1 MNWMKN
7 KKWYIVVKYWID
19 EADNRFWIN
28 HWTVL
33 TSNKNYNGVKGESHI
48 EEIDPKDERW
58 MNNPKNQFRVERK
71 DGYYTF
77 TGNLEKC
84 LDFIDKISG
93 IEGSENWDWE
103 WSNGKYGNIDF
114 EEDEG

>member
-1 MNWMKN
+1 MKN

-19 EADNRFWIN
+19 EANNHFRIN

-33 TSNKNYNGVKGESHI
+33 TNDKNYDKVRGETHV
-48 EEIDPKDERW
+48 EEIDPKDGRW

-71 DGYYTF
+71 DGYYIF

-84 LDFIDKISG
+84 LDFIDKVSG
-93 IEGSENWDWE
+93 VESWEDWE
-103 WSNGKYGNIDF
+103 WSNGKYGNI
-114 EEDEG
+114 EIEVDEG

>member
-7 KKWYIVVKYWID
+7 KKWYIVVKYWIN
-19 EADNRFWIN
+19 EADNHFWIN

-33 TSNKNYNGVKGESHI
+33 TNNKNYDKVQGESHI
-48 EEIDPKDERW
+48 EEIDPGDKQW
-58 MNNPKNQFRVERK
+58 MNNLKNRFRVERK
-71 DGYYTF
+71 DGCYIF

-93 IEGSENWDWE
+93 IEGLENWE
-103 WSNGKYGNIDF
+103 WSNGKYGNIDV
-114 EEDEG
+114 EVDEG

>member
-7 KKWYIVVKYWID
+7 KKWYVVVKYWIN
-19 EADNRFWIN
+19 EANNHFWIN
-28 HWTVL
+28 HCTVL
-33 TSNKNYNGVKGESHI
+33 TNNKTYNKIQGESHI

-58 MNNPKNQFRVERK
+58 MNNPKNLFRIERK
-71 DGYYTF
+71 DGYYIF

-84 LDFIDKISG
+84 LDFIDKVSG
-93 IEGSENWDWE
+93 VESWEDWE

>member
-1 MNWMKN
+1 MKN

-19 EADNRFWIN
+19 EADNHFWIN

-33 TSNKNYNGVKGESHI
+33 TNNKDYDKVKGENHI
-48 EEIDPKDERW
+48 EEIDPNGEW
-58 MNNPKNQFRVERK
+58 IYNLKNQFRVERK
-71 DGYYTF
+71 DGYYIF

-84 LDFIDKISG
+84 LDFIDKVSG
-93 IEGSENWDWE
+93 IEGLENWN
-103 WSNGKYGNIDF
+103 WSNEKYGNIEF